1 MPPDVIASLVGQL
14 GAVGVL
20 GWYCWYVTSTTL
32 PKLVQEF
39 REENATIRA
48 EAKAERE
55 HHQQLLDQAV
65 TEQRE
70 SADKLSASISEMV
83 AHCRSTVS
91 ARA

>member
-1 MPPDVIASLVGQL
+1 MTPDVIASLVGQL

-39 REENATIRA
+39 RAENATIRA

-55 HHQQLLDQAV
+55 HHEQMVQAV
-65 TEQRE
+65 ATEQRE
-70 SADKLSASISEMV
+70 CADKLAASIADMV